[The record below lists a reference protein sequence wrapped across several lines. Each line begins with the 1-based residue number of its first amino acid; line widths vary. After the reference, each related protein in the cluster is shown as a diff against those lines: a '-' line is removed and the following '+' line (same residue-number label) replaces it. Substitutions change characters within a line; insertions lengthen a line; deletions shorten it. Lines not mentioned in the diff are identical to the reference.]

1 MRRTLAFSFIA
12 AGILTA
18 TRLPAQGPAVAPV
31 PQIAGLSA
39 AARSAAA
46 SIDPEKI
53 RAHVRFLSLD
63 LLEGRG
69 PGKRGAE
76 LAAEYI
82 ATQFAL
88 AGVEPAGD
96 NGTYFQRVPLYAVHT
111 IEDKTKFSFAPASGP
126 PVDLTYGTEI
136 VSKDQTGQPTADF
149 DAPIVFVGYGIHAPE
164 YHWDDYAGPDGK
176 DVDLHGKIA
185 LVIVNEPPSNDPN
198 FFKGRALTYYG
209 RWTYKYEEAAR
220 RGAVGVLIIHR
231 TDLASYGWE
240 VVRNSQSVEKSY
252 LEGDPNATLRAAA
265 WIQHDVAQRLF
276 TLAGMGDLD
285 EAIINAGKPG
295 AFHAVELPIHL
306 HAHVESRVR
315 RYVSANVVGRVP
327 GVSDKNQAVIYT
339 AHYDHLG
346 IDPDAKGD
354 NIYNG
359 AADNGTGCGILLEL
373 ARAFAQSPVRPPH
386 AVYFASVTA
395 EEQGLLGSQYL
406 GMHPPVPA
414 AKISLD
420 LNYDMLLPIGIPR
433 SVSLGG
439 AERIDFWPTVQTVA
453 KAFDLALLPDPTP
466 GAGHYYRT
474 DHFSLARVGI
484 PAFSVD
490 QGELFA
496 GHDEAWGHAQ
506 FADYVAHHYHQPSD
520 EYRAD
525 WDFRGNAKLARFG
538 LVLGW
543 LASGDAKP
551 VEWLPGDE
559 FEAARKVSEKHSV
572 EKSAVTQ

>member
-1 MRRTLAFSFIA
+1 M
-12 AGILTA
+12 
-18 TRLPAQGPAVAPV
+18 
-31 PQIAGLSA
+31 PQIAGLPAGARLA
-39 AARSAAA
+39 AE

-88 AGVEPAGD
+88 DGVEPAGD
-96 NGTYFQRVPLYAVHT
+96 NGTYFQKVPLVAVHT
-111 IEDKTKFSFAPASGP
+111 VEDKTKFALAPANGKP
-126 PVDLTYGTEI
+126 IDLAYGTEI
-136 VSKDQTGQPTADF
+136 VSKDQTGQTTAEL

-164 YHWDDYAGPDGK
+164 YHWDDYAGV
-176 DVDLHGKIA
+176 DVKGKIA
-185 LVIVNEPPSNDPN
+185 LIIVNEPPSNDEK

-240 VVRNSQSVEKSY
+240 VVRNSQAIEKSY
-252 LEGDPNATLRAAA
+252 LQGDPDATLRAAA

-276 TLAGMGDLD
+276 TLSGLGDLD
-285 EAIINAGKPG
+285 RAIDNAGKPG
-295 AFHAVELPIHL
+295 AFHAVELPVRL
-306 HAHVESRVR
+306 RAHIESQVR
-315 RYVSANVVGRVP
+315 RYVSTNVVGRVA
-327 GVSDKNQAVIYT
+327 GSNGDGQAVLYT

-373 ARAFAQSPVRPPH
+373 ARAFAQSSVRPPH
-386 AVYFASVTA
+386 AVYFSAVTA
-395 EEQGLLGSQYL
+395 EEQGLLGSQFL

-414 AKISLD
+414 AKIALD
-420 LNYDMLLPIGIPR
+420 LNFDMLLPIGIPR
-433 SVSLGG
+433 SVDLGG

-453 KAFDLALLPDPTP
+453 KSFDLALLPDPTP
-466 GAGHYYRT
+466 GAGHYYRS

-490 QGELFA
+490 QGELFE
-496 GHDEAWGHAQ
+496 GHDEAWGRAQ
-506 FADYVAHHYHQPSD
+506 SEDYVEHHYHQPSD
-520 EYRAD
+520 EYRSD

-538 LVLGW
+538 FVLGW
-543 LASGDAKP
+543 LASAQPKS

-559 FEAARKVSEKHSV
+559 FEAARKTSQH
-572 EKSAVTQ
+572 Q